1 MSKRTLRILGMD
13 PSLRNWGLAFG
24 TLYLDDYTI
33 TMDHL
38 ITVHPDPSE
47 LSKSV
52 RKSTKDI
59 ERTTSLFNNLL
70 PHLSDVDIVIAE
82 TPIGGRDA
90 KAAFGYSVCVTLI
103 GVLNSIG
110 LENQIIEVSP
120 YDVKQVVRDEASKD
134 EMIFW
139 ATTQHP
145 EADWKY
151 RTVKGK
157 KVLIKKEAEHVS
169 DAIAAIYAA
178 SNKPQFLKL
187 LSKLENQL

>member
-1 MSKRTLRILGMD
+1 MD
-13 PSLRNWGLAFG
+13 PSLNNWGLAFA
-24 TLYLDDYTI
+24 TLYLDDLTI
-33 TMDHL
+33 EVDKL
-38 ITVHPDPSE
+38 VTVHPDPSK
-47 LSKSV
+47 LSKSE

-70 PHLSDVDIVIAE
+70 PHLKNVDIVIAE

-110 LENQIIEVSP
+110 LENEVIEVSP
-120 YDVKQVVRDEASKD
+120 FDVKQVVKKEATKD
-134 EMIFW
+134 EMISW
-139 ATTQHP
+139 ATKQHP

-151 RTVKGK
+151 RIVKGN
-157 KVLIKKEAEHVS
+157 KVLVKKEAEHVS

-178 SNKPQFLKL
+178 ASKPKLINLIKHLESNP
-187 LSKLENQL
+187 

>member
-1 MSKRTLRILGMD
+1 MSRTLRILGMD
-13 PSLRNWGLAFG
+13 PSLNNWGLAFA
-24 TLYLDDYTI
+24 TLYLDDLTI
-33 TMDHL
+33 EVGKL
-38 ITVHPDPSE
+38 VTVHPEPSK
-47 LSKSV
+47 LNKSE

-70 PHLSDVDIVIAE
+70 PYLKDVDIVIAE
-82 TPIGGRDA
+82 TPIGGRDT

-110 LENQIIEVSP
+110 LENEVIEVSP
-120 YDVKQVVRDEASKD
+120 FDVKQVVKKEATKD
-134 EMIFW
+134 EMISW
-139 ATTQHP
+139 ATKQHP

-151 RTVKGK
+151 RIVKGN

-178 SNKPQFLKL
+178 ASKPQLINLINHLENKP
-187 LSKLENQL
+187 